1 MLWNEIYNTPE
12 DNYRTYRSIWLNI
25 CANVSQI
32 GMPCV
37 LCGCNVPEANENLP
51 ERQYFTNIY
60 YLAVV
65 CDDETM
71 MERITIGRGV
81 TDENWIESSMNF
93 NRWLK
98 ENASKTTPNIDLLDT
113 SKFNPTEVAQK
124 IDQWIKSKLTQQKHH

>member
-60 YLAVV
+60 YLTVV
-65 CDDETM
+65 CD
-71 MERITIGRGV
+71 
-81 TDENWIESSMNF
+81 DENWIESSMNF

-113 SKFNPTEVAQK
+113 SKFTPTEVAQK
-124 IDQWIKSKLTQQKHH
+124 IDQWIKSKLTHQKHH